1 MPAKSTTEWAEHA
14 NALKIFS
21 VLKEFAAHALETLLT
36 TLRLK
41 PVDAPQDIEIK
52 EVSVLLDVE
61 LMKSS
66 LMDNAAAL
74 LDSTPLME
82 SADNAIGMKF
92 MIKDLEYAEFL
103 VMLEE
108 FSISQASPAFAFLST
123 LSLLMEPVEYAL
135 YNQHTALLPR
145 SASAMMAS
153 LKTLASAPLLAI
165 LMKDSLMENVFAR
178 MDTTLLD
185 IHVVFAHLP
194 YLMIQPTESA
204 ELVAKQTK
212 SGMLPLD
219 HADAFQDFILLQES
233 VLNAILKLKFTTK
246 DFNAVIASTDIKKF
260 QDKDA
265 MEFVDLSAM
274 KIKIGFQEDAFA
286 SLDSSWL
293 TISAQL
299 APMAKFMISTKEYA
313 ESNAEA
319 TKSIISIAENAI
331 VLKDFILF
339 KVPAQNV
346 LQVSFMM
353 STLKLA
359 LLLLVKV
366 LMNSTAQSPDNA
378 FANLNMLEL
387 KESAPTA
394 HLDTTMIATLTNASA
409 SLDSN

>member
-1 MPAKSTTEWAEHA
+1 
-14 NALKIFS
+14 
-21 VLKEFAAHALETLLT
+21 
-36 TLRLK
+36 
-41 PVDAPQDIEIK
+41 
-52 EVSVLLDVE
+52 VLLDVE

-153 LKTLASAPLLAI
+153 LKTLASASLLAI
-165 LMKDSLMENVFAR
+165 LMKNSLMENVFAR
-178 MDTTLLD
+178 MNITLLD

-286 SLDSSWL
+286 SLDSS
-293 TISAQL
+293 
-299 APMAKFMISTKEYA
+299 
-313 ESNAEA
+313 
-319 TKSIISIAENAI
+319 
-331 VLKDFILF
+331 
-339 KVPAQNV
+339 
-346 LQVSFMM
+346 
-353 STLKLA
+353 
-359 LLLLVKV
+359 
-366 LMNSTAQSPDNA
+366 
-378 FANLNMLEL
+378 
-387 KESAPTA
+387 
-394 HLDTTMIATLTNASA
+394 
-409 SLDSN
+409 